1 MKAQHVRARRILSLC
16 CIAAGV
22 ILLLYPQIREWAGRY
37 EVESQAE
44 AYQGRMAQETDGR
57 LREMWDSAER
67 YNRELSRG
75 AAVLTDP
82 FLSEVR
88 QQEQEY
94 ESLLAAGGDGLMGF
108 VEIGTID
115 VYLPIYHGTDEETLE
130 KGAGHLE
137 GSSLP
142 VGGAGTHTVLSGHT
156 GLRTAKLFTDLDQLK
171 EGDVFCL
178 HILDQVLAY
187 QVREIAVVE
196 PSDVGR
202 LRVRPGLDLCT
213 LITCTPYGVNS
224 HRLLITGERTDL
236 PDDGGMTEERD
247 GTREMEGRDR
257 WKGRLILAT
266 GLLLGLALILYPLFS
281 QFCFQ
286 KQSEHLL
293 AGQAQEF
300 GTVAEDSGQRESTA
314 EKTEAF
320 YREAAA
326 YNASLADQ
334 GQAGIGDPGQGEKLP
349 LLTAA
354 AEECGLGYVEI
365 PAMKICLPLFFGAS
379 EEHLAKG
386 AALLEGTSLPLGEET
401 GHAVAAA
408 HRGYRGLPFFR
419 DIELLEVGDP
429 VYVTTLWGSY
439 PYRVREIQI
448 IEPSETEALR
458 IRPGEDLLTLLTCHP
473 YLSGGT
479 YRYAVCCQREQGS
492 GGESLQTA
500 ETGSDGLPAQ
510 KEASLSEKRIA
521 GEKILRLSGVCGIGV
536 LLIRTLRP
544 RGGCRRRRKP
554 QGRFWGHEKRG
565 EVKYETQIY
574 KRAAGNPAG
583 LQRALRR
590 RRADGA
596 GRRGKRRA
604 AVRKR
609 ADPGRSG

>member
-1 MKAQHVRARRILSLC
+1 MTIYVNNKALQTS
-16 CIAAGV
+16 AADVAALALEIG
-22 ILLLYPQIREWAGRY
+22 LPA
-37 EVESQAE
+37 
-44 AYQGRMAQETDGR
+44 M
-57 LREMWDSAER
+57 
-67 YNRELSRG
+67 
-75 AAVLTDP
+75 AAV
-82 FLSEVR
+82 
-88 QQEQEY
+88 
-94 ESLLAAGGDGLMGF
+94 
-108 VEIGTID
+108 
-115 VYLPIYHGTDEETLE
+115 
-130 KGAGHLE
+130 
-137 GSSLP
+137 
-142 VGGAGTHTVLSGHT
+142 
-156 GLRTAKLFTDLDQLK
+156 
-171 EGDVFCL
+171 
-178 HILDQVLAY
+178 
-187 QVREIAVVE
+187 AVNN
-196 PSDVGR
+196 
-202 LRVRPGLDLCT
+202 RVVPRA
-213 LITCTPYGVNS
+213 
-224 HRLLITGERTDL
+224 E
-236 PDDGGMTEERD
+236 EERLVR
-247 GTREMEGRDR
+247 GC
-257 WKGRLILAT
+257 T
-266 GLLLGLALILYPLFS
+266 GI
-281 QFCFQ
+281 
-286 KQSEHLL
+286 KRTT
-293 AGQAQEF
+293 GQHP
-300 GTVAEDSGQRESTA
+300 G
-314 EKTEAF
+314 
-320 YREAAA
+320 
-326 YNASLADQ
+326 
-334 GQAGIGDPGQGEKLP
+334 GII
-349 LLTAA
+349 
-354 AEECGLGYVEI
+354 V
-365 PAMKICLPLFFGAS
+365 
-379 EEHLAKG
+379 
-386 AALLEGTSLPLGEET
+386 LPLGEET